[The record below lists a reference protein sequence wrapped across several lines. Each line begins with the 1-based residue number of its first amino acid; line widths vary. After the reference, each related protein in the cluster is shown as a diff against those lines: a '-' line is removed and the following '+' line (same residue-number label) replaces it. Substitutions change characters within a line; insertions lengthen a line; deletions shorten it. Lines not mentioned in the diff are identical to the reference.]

1 MAKLYLV
8 RHGETEYNHSFRFQ
22 GQTDVPLNEAGRAQ
36 AEKVGAFFKTIP
48 LAALYCSSLQ
58 RARTT
63 AEAIGREKKLEPV
76 ALDVFRE
83 IDFGRWEGQNSSA
96 LQETYGDEWKNFFAA
111 PADTRVPGGES
122 MKDVQLRAYP
132 ALQKILEAHPD
143 GDVALVAHGG
153 IIRVLFCAMLGI
165 DLNRMWH
172 LHVGNAST
180 TCFYYWG
187 RSYTLEYANVNYYL
201 DALSLEVKES

>member
-8 RHGETEYNHSFRFQ
+8 RHGETEYNHAFRFQ
-22 GQTDVPLNEAGRAQ
+22 GQTDIPLNKAGLAQ
-36 AEKVGAFFKTIP
+36 AERVGEFFRTIP
-48 LAALYCSSLQ
+48 LAAVYCSSLQ
-58 RARTT
+58 RARDT
-63 AEAIGREKKLEPV
+63 AQAIGRGKELEPV
-76 ALDVFRE
+76 VRDAFRE
-83 IDFGRWEGQNSSA
+83 IDFGEWEGKNSSF
-96 LQETYGDEWKNFFAA
+96 LQETYGKEWKNFFAA
-111 PADTRVPGGES
+111 PAETRVPGGES

-132 ALQKILEAHPD
+132 ALQDILDAHPE

-153 IIRVLFCAMLGI
+153 IIRVLFCAMLGL

-187 RSYTLEYANVNYYL
+187 RSYTLEYANINYYL
-201 DALSLEVKES
+201 DTPPLELKM